1 MGIRSRVKYAVKILL
16 KGTTESKPQES
27 ELAKVKTS
35 AEYWTAYNVT
45 GHQEFK
51 TREESLEYMRWR
63 FDQYPNYEALM
74 PCKGF
79 DDKVILDYGCGPGH
93 DVVGFAEYSKP
104 KKIIAMDVSSSSL
117 DETKKRIALHN
128 ATAFTEVK
136 LIKEKEKLP
145 IEDNSIDYIH
155 SSGVLHHTPNMPE
168 ILNEFRRILKP
179 NGIIRIMVY
188 NHDSIWTQLY
198 VPYIL
203 QIKQN
208 VYKGLSLNEAFKR
221 STDGEFCPISNNY
234 TPQQYLELCSKS
246 GLTGKFLGA
255 AISLDEMDWILER
268 NKAMKDLRL
277 AEAHRDFLKE
287 LTFDNQLRP
296 LYRGNIA
303 GIDAVFELTKQ

>member
-1 MGIRSRVKYAVKILL
+1 MSIRSRIKYAAKILL
-16 KGTTESKPQES
+16 NGSVEMQPNNAVLANSKS
-27 ELAKVKTS
+27 S
-35 AEYWTAYNVT
+35 ADYWTAYNVT
-45 GHQEFK
+45 GHHAFK
-51 TREESLEYMRWR
+51 TREESLAYMRWR
-63 FDQYPNYEALM
+63 FDQYPNYETLM
-74 PCKGF
+74 PCAGF
-79 DDKVILDYGCGPGH
+79 DDKIILDYGCGPGH
-93 DVVGFAEYSKP
+93 DVVGFSEYSKP

-128 ATAFTEVK
+128 ATSYVEVK

-208 VYKGLSLNEAFKR
+208 IYSNLSLNEAFKR

-234 TPQQYLELCSKS
+234 TPEAFLEIGSQAKLS
-246 GLTGKFLGA
+246 GKFLGA
-255 AISLDEMDWILER
+255 AISLDEMDWVLER
-268 NKAMKDLRL
+268 NKAMKELRL
-277 AEAHRDFLKE
+277 AETHRQFLKA
-287 LTFDNQLRP
+287 LTFDDQLRP
-296 LYRGNIA
+296 LYKGNIA
-303 GIDAVFELTKQ
+303 GIDAVFEFIKK

>member
-1 MGIRSRVKYAVKILL
+1 MSLTSRIKYAAKILL
-16 KGTTESKPQES
+16 KGSLETQPTDVALANSKS
-27 ELAKVKTS
+27 S
-35 AEYWTAYNVT
+35 ADYWTAYNVT
-45 GHQEFK
+45 GHHEFK
-51 TREESLEYMRWR
+51 TRQESLAYMRWR
-63 FDQYPNYEALM
+63 FNQYPNYETLM
-74 PCKGF
+74 PCQGF
-79 DDKVILDYGCGPGH
+79 DDQVILDYGCGPGH

-117 DETKKRIALHN
+117 NETQKRIALHN

-136 LIKEKEKLP
+136 LINENEKLP

-188 NHDSIWTQLY
+188 NHNSIWTQLY

-208 VYKGLSLNEAFKR
+208 VYKGLSLEEAFKR

-234 TPQQYLELCSKS
+234 TPQQYLEICSKC
-246 GLTGKFLGA
+246 GLAGKFLGA
-255 AISLDEMDWILER
+255 AISLDEMDWLLER

-303 GIDAVFELTKQ
+303 GIDAIFELTKS